1 MLAILILLLIFTAG
15 FGLGYLTRAWR
26 SHQRRARRSMYL
38 PYSTGPGATTF
49 GHARRAF

>member
-1 MLAILILLLIFTAG
+1 MLAISILLLIFAAG
-15 FGLGYLTRAWR
+15 FSLGYVTRAWR
-26 SHQRRARRSMYL
+26 SYQRRARRSMYL

>member
-1 MLAILILLLIFTAG
+1 MLAMLIVLIFTAG
-15 FGLGYLTRAWR
+15 FGLGYGIRAWR
-26 SHQRRARRSMYL
+26 SKQRRGRRSMYL

>member
-1 MLAILILLLIFTAG
+1 MLVTLILLLIFTAG
-15 FGLGYLTRAWR
+15 FGLGYVTRAWR
-26 SHQRRARRSMYL
+26 SYQRGARRSMYL